1 MPRKT
6 TGNVQSTKKNC
17 LARLRLAYD
26 TTRHVPNGGNLVEPA
41 ECESRINVRNL
52 HGNLKVP

>member
-1 MPRKT
+1 MP
-6 TGNVQSTKKNC
+6 KNNRQYSVDYEK
-17 LARLRLAYD
+17 LFD